1 MEDITKPFDNKPWLI
16 RDKIKD
22 LILF

>member
-1 MEDITKPFDNKPWLI
+1 MEDITRPFNNKPWLI